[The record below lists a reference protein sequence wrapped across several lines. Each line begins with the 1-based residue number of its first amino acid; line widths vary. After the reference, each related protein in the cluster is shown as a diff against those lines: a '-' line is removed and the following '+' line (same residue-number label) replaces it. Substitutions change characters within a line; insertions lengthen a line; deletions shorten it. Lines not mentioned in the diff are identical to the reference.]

1 MNTYI
6 KVLKQERDQKEKEL
20 SKIVTHGI
28 HSQDLLDSIA
38 EYDKVISQIEDLV
51 CNNEN
56 ILTMNLSIRLLSEV
70 LKTKIHSRGCRIT
83 GEYVTFVSVHGKD
96 EDKAM
101 DTCNS
106 RWNIFELAYKCKEW
120 AKNSKGC
127 VITATNIEE
136 IFNTCELLLLK
147 PDINL

>member
-6 KVLKQERDQKEKEL
+6 EALKQERDQKEKEL
-20 SKIVTHGI
+20 SEIVTHGI
-28 HSQDLLDSIA
+28 FSQNLIDSI
-38 EYDKVISQIEDLV
+38 EKYGNLIHEIEDLV

-56 ILTMNLSIRLLSEV
+56 IPTLNLSMELLSEV
-70 LKTKIHSRGCRIT
+70 LDTKIHSRGCRIT
-83 GEYVTFVSVHGKD
+83 GEYVSFVSVHGKD

-106 RWNIFELAYKCKEW
+106 RWNIFELAYKCKTW
-120 AKNSKGC
+120 AKNVKGV
-127 VITATNIEE
+127 VITSTDLEK

-147 PDINL
+147 PDIDL